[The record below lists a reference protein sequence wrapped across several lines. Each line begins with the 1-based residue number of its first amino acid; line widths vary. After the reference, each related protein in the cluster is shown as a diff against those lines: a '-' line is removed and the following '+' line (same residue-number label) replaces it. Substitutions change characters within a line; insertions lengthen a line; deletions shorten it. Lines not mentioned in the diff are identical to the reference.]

1 MIEKV
6 KGILINGRCF
16 AKETPLS
23 FFPGENDR
31 IAIVYGKN
39 GSGKSTISDGFS
51 QIASGVFSEELSA
64 SLIDRSDNAI
74 ALAAES
80 KIFVFNEKYIDE
92 NVKIDADGLGTIILL
107 GGQVDLQAD
116 IDHYA
121 ALLATAQREYDAAES
136 ALEAFGNKHNP
147 LSPDYHL
154 ARIKKVLQGDWAA
167 KDSAIKGNKANSKVT
182 EEVIKEIGGML
193 VNETREQLQQKF
205 DETKALLDKVAD
217 ATTTYPIPVCEVTF
231 PDGFEKALC
240 SLLAKTV
247 EKPVLTERESLILSM
262 IQNGRQSIVEAAK
275 RDFSDKAT
283 TVCPY
288 CFREIDEEYR
298 RGLID
303 SINKVLN
310 KDVDAHKAELLAIS
324 FPQFSEDYSNFIDLD
339 AELVKV
345 IQQQI
350 KACQELIAQYEDARQ
365 QKLSSVYN
373 PLNIAPVGL
382 ESGIQ
387 RLNVFLSKLE
397 LKRQKF
403 VDAIRQRKAILQE
416 LVLINKKIAHLQIEQ
431 AYRDYQKQQREM
443 RAAEAKLQT
452 MQKEVNE
459 NSEHLKA
466 LEQKKSNVGLAIENI
481 NNALDYVFFS
491 HGRLSIELKN
501 NKYYLKSNGKD
512 VKPKNVSLGERN
524 IIALCYFFT
533 QILSNQDIGKLYQDE
548 ELVVIDDP
556 ISSFDFENKVGI
568 SSFLRYQT
576 HKIIKGNAKS
586 KILFLTHDLSTFSD
600 LQKIA
605 DEMEKSFKKQ
615 KLGVSVKG
623 KSFELQGRTLSDPIK
638 SINEYLDLLHMIFNY
653 AMGNTEGLDLAIGNS
668 MRRALEAFST
678 FIYGTG
684 IAEVSFDPKVIK
696 SLGNHSRYFENLMY
710 RLVLHGESH
719 FETRVYAMQDD
730 LSFYRFISEEEKQR
744 TCKEVLCFMY
754 CLSPDHIESHIPDA
768 IHEIQKWMADIRTN
782 EEFDIIANPKKR
794 IIHLYDIP
802 LSAGLGENILDSDIP
817 FVEYETDVEDGDF
830 ALHVSGD
837 SMEPDIPNGSTVFV
851 KKQSEIADGISGAFF
866 LNGEVYC
873 KKLLH
878 KDGKV
883 FLCSDNAEYQP
894 IEVHDG
900 DTLIVYGKILPFR
913 TYRGRQVSTG
923 FAGSFG
929 FSTKTASN
937 FLSHRKQH
945 ARMLFAVGAVC
956 CFVYK
961 KEPGLPPSGGKSR
974 LLHHCKIRYSITVHV
989 RAFSLGGIQN
999 LLADAQGLRR
1009 HLQQFICLDEIQRL
1023 LQA

>member
-16 AKETPLS
+16 EKETLLP
-23 FFPGENDR
+23 FFSGENDR

-51 QIASGVFSEELSA
+51 QIASGAISEELSA
-64 SLIDRSDNAI
+64 SLVDRSNNVL
-74 ALAAES
+74 ALSSES

-116 IDHYA
+116 IDHYTELLEA
-121 ALLATAQREYDAAES
+121 AQGEYDTAETE
-136 ALEAFGNKHNP
+136 LEAFRDKNNP
-147 LSPDYHL
+147 LCPDYHL
-154 ARIKKVLQGDWAA
+154 TRIKKVLQGDWAA

-182 EEVIKEIGGML
+182 EEVIKEIGSMP
-193 VNETREQLQQKF
+193 VNETKEQLQQKF

-217 ATTTYPIPVCEVTF
+217 TTTNYPVPVCEVTF
-231 PDGFEKALC
+231 PDGFETTLC
-240 SLLAKTV
+240 SLLAKAV
-247 EKPVLTERESLILSM
+247 EKPILTERESFILSM
-262 IQNGRQSIVEAAK
+262 IQNGRQSIVETAK
-275 RDFSDKAT
+275 RDFSDNST
-283 TVCPY
+283 TICPY
-288 CFREIDEEYR
+288 CFQEIDEEYR

-310 KDVDAHKAELLAIS
+310 KDVDAHKAELLAVA
-324 FPQFSEDYSNFIDLD
+324 FPQFREDYSNFMDLD
-339 AELVKV
+339 AELVKA
-345 IQQQI
+345 IQHQI
-350 KACQELIAQYEDARQ
+350 KACQELVAQYEEARY
-365 QKLSSVYN
+365 QKLSSIYN
-373 PLNIAPVGL
+373 PLKIAPVGL
-382 ESGIQ
+382 ESAIQ
-387 RLNVFLSKLE
+387 QLNIFLSKLE

-416 LVLINKKIAHLQIEQ
+416 LVLINRKIAHLQIEQ
-431 AYRDYQKQQREM
+431 AYRDYQKQHRET
-443 RAAEAKLQT
+443 RTAEVKLQT
-452 MQKEVNE
+452 KRKDVEKA
-459 NSEHLKA
+459 SEHLKV
-466 LEQKKSNVGLAIENI
+466 LEQKKSNVGLAIESI

-501 NKYYLKSNGKD
+501 DKYYLKSRGKD
-512 VKPKNVSLGERN
+512 VRPKDVSLGERN
-524 IIALCYFFT
+524 IIALSYFFT
-533 QILSNQDIGKLYQDE
+533 QILSNQDIERLYQDE

-576 HKIIKGNAKS
+576 HNIITGNAKS
-586 KILFLTHDLSTFSD
+586 KMLFLTHDLSTFTD

-615 KLGVSVKG
+615 NLGVSVKG
-623 KSFELQGRTLSDPIK
+623 KSFELKGRMLSAPIK
-638 SINEYLDLLHMIFNY
+638 YINEYRDLLHMIFNY

-684 IAEVSFDPKVIK
+684 IAEVSFDPKVMK
-696 SLGNHSRYFENLMY
+696 NFGNHSRYFENLMY

-719 FETRVYAMQDD
+719 FETRIYALQDD
-730 LSFYRFISEEEKQR
+730 LNFYRFISDEEKQR

-754 CLSPDHIESHIPDA
+754 CLNPEHIEAHIPDA
-768 IHEIQKWMADIRTN
+768 ICEIQKWMAGIRTN
-782 EEFDIIANPKKR
+782 EEFDIMANPKKR

-802 LSAGLGENILDSDIP
+802 LSAGLGENTLDSDIP
-817 FVEYETDVEDGDF
+817 FEEYETDVEDGDF

-837 SMEPDIPNGSTVFV
+837 SMEPDIPNGSIVFV

-878 KDGKV
+878 QDEKV
-883 FLCSDNAEYQP
+883 FLCSDNTNYPP
-894 IEVHDG
+894 IEIHDG
-900 DTLIVYGKILPFR
+900 DILIVYGKI
-913 TYRGRQVSTG
+913 V
-923 FAGSFG
+923 
-929 FSTKTASN
+929 K
-937 FLSHRKQH
+937 
-945 ARMLFAVGAVC
+945 V
-956 CFVYK
+956 
-961 KEPGLPPSGGKSR
+961 
-974 LLHHCKIRYSITVHV
+974 LH
-989 RAFSLGGIQN
+989 
-999 LLADAQGLRR
+999 
-1009 HLQQFICLDEIQRL
+1009 
-1023 LQA
+1023 

>member
-6 KGILINGRCF
+6 KGLSICGRCF
-16 AKETPLS
+16 SKKTNLA
-23 FFPGENDR
+23 FFPNDNDR

-51 QIASGVFSEELSA
+51 QIASGEDTEELSA
-64 SLIDRSDNAI
+64 SLIDRADNEI
-74 ALAAES
+74 GLVPES
-80 KIFVFNEKYIDE
+80 KIFVFNERYIDE

-116 IDHYA
+116 IDRYT
-121 ALLATAQREYDAAES
+121 ALLAAAQEEHDAAQT
-136 ALEAFGNKHNP
+136 ALESFENKNNP
-147 LSPDYHL
+147 LSPDYHF
-154 ARIKKVLQGDWAA
+154 ARIKKVLQGDWATTDA
-167 KDSAIKGNKANSKVT
+167 AIKGNKINSKVT
-182 EEVIKEIGGML
+182 EEVVREIGGL
-193 VNETREQLQQKF
+193 SVSETKEQLQQKF

-217 ATTTYPIPVCEVTF
+217 VTTSYPVPIGGVEFT
-231 PDGFEKALC
+231 DGFERVIC
-240 SLLAKTV
+240 DLLAKLV
-247 EKPVLTERESLILSM
+247 EKPVLTERESMILSM
-262 IQNGRQSIVEAAK
+262 IQSGRQSIVEAAK
-275 RDFSDKAT
+275 NDFSDGAT

-288 CFREIDEEYR
+288 CFREIDDEYR
-298 RGLID
+298 RSLIN

-310 KDVDAHKAELLAIS
+310 KDVDEHKAELRAIS
-324 FPQFSEDYSNFIDLD
+324 FPGFGQDYSHFTDLD
-339 AELVKV
+339 AGLVKEIQEQIENCQKLIEQYKAAIQLKLNSIYNPV
-345 IQQQI
+345 NMAPIGLENSIQQ
-350 KACQELIAQYEDARQ
+350 
-365 QKLSSVYN
+365 
-373 PLNIAPVGL
+373 
-382 ESGIQ
+382 
-387 RLNVFLSKLE
+387 LNVLLSKLE
-397 LKRQKF
+397 SKRQEF
-403 VDAIRQRKAILQE
+403 VDAIQRRKAILRD
-416 LVLINKKIAHLQIEQ
+416 LLLINKKIAHLQIGQ
-431 AYRDYQKQQREM
+431 AYRDYLKQQREM

-452 MQKEVNE
+452 KQKEVNE
-459 NSEHLKA
+459 TSEHLKA
-466 LEQKKSNVGLAIENI
+466 LELQKSNVGLAIENI

-501 NKYYLKSNGKD
+501 DKYYLKSNGND
-512 VKPKNVSLGERN
+512 VKPKSVSLGERN

-533 QILSNQDIGKLYQDE
+533 QILSNQDIGRLYQDE

-615 KLGVSVKG
+615 KLGVSIKG
-623 KSFELQGRTLSDPIK
+623 RAFELQGRTLSDPIK
-638 SINEYLDLLHMIFNY
+638 SINEYRDLLNMIFSY
-653 AMGNTEGLDLAIGNS
+653 AMGNTEGLSLVIGNS

-684 IAEVSFDPKVIK
+684 IAEVSFDPKVVK

-719 FETRVYAMQDD
+719 FETRVYALQDD

-754 CLSPDHIESHIPDA
+754 CLNPDHIESHIPDA
-768 IHEIQKWMADIRTN
+768 IREIQKWMADISTN
-782 EEFDIIANPKKR
+782 EEFDIKDNPQKR

-802 LSAGLGENILDSDIP
+802 LSAGLGEDILDSDTP
-817 FVEYETDVEDGDF
+817 FVEYETDIEDGDF

-837 SMEPDIPNGSTVFV
+837 SMEPEIPDGSIVFV

-878 KDGKV
+878 KDGEV
-883 FLCSDNAEYQP
+883 FLCSNNAKYKP
-894 IEVHDG
+894 IEIHDG
-900 DTLIVYGKILPFR
+900 DTLIVYGKIVKVL
-913 TYRGRQVSTG
+913 
-923 FAGSFG
+923 
-929 FSTKTASN
+929 
-937 FLSHRKQH
+937 
-945 ARMLFAVGAVC
+945 C
-956 CFVYK
+956 
-961 KEPGLPPSGGKSR
+961 
-974 LLHHCKIRYSITVHV
+974 
-989 RAFSLGGIQN
+989 
-999 LLADAQGLRR
+999 
-1009 HLQQFICLDEIQRL
+1009 
-1023 LQA
+1023 

>member
-6 KGILINGRCF
+6 KGLSICGRCF
-16 AKETPLS
+16 SKKTNLA
-23 FFPGENDR
+23 FFPNDNDR

-51 QIASGVFSEELSA
+51 QIASGEDAEELSA
-64 SLIDRSDNAI
+64 SLIDRADNEI
-74 ALAAES
+74 GLVPES

-116 IDHYA
+116 IDRYT

-136 ALEAFGNKHNP
+136 AIEAFGNKHNP

-154 ARIKKVLQGDWAA
+154 ARIKKVLQGDWATTDA
-167 KDSAIKGNKANSKVT
+167 AIKGNKINSKVT
-182 EEVIKEIGGML
+182 EEVVREIGGL
-193 VNETREQLQQKF
+193 SVSETKEQLQQKF

-217 ATTTYPIPVCEVTF
+217 VTTSYPVPIGGVEFT
-231 PDGFEKALC
+231 DGFERVIC
-240 SLLAKTV
+240 DLLAKLV
-247 EKPVLTERESLILSM
+247 EKPVLTERESMILSM
-262 IQNGRQSIVEAAK
+262 IQSGRQSIVEAAK
-275 RDFSDKAT
+275 NDFSDGAT

-288 CFREIDEEYR
+288 CFREIDDEYR
-298 RGLID
+298 RSLIN

-310 KDVDAHKAELLAIS
+310 KDVDEHKAELRAIS
-324 FPQFSEDYSNFIDLD
+324 FPGLGQDYSHFTDLD
-339 AELVKV
+339 AGLVKEIQEQIENCQKLIEQYKAAIQLKLNSIYNPV
-345 IQQQI
+345 NMAPIGLENSIQQ
-350 KACQELIAQYEDARQ
+350 
-365 QKLSSVYN
+365 
-373 PLNIAPVGL
+373 
-382 ESGIQ
+382 
-387 RLNVFLSKLE
+387 LNVLLSKLE
-397 LKRQKF
+397 SKRQEF
-403 VDAIRQRKAILQE
+403 VDAIQRRKAILRD
-416 LVLINKKIAHLQIEQ
+416 LLLINKKIAHLQIGQ
-431 AYRDYQKQQREM
+431 AYRDYLKQQREM
-443 RAAEAKLQT
+443 SAAEAKLQT
-452 MQKEVNE
+452 KQKEVNE
-459 NSEHLKA
+459 TSEHLKA
-466 LEQKKSNVGLAIENI
+466 LELQKSNVGLAIENI

-501 NKYYLKSNGKD
+501 DKYYLKSNGND
-512 VKPKNVSLGERN
+512 VKPKSVSLGERN

-533 QILSNQDIGKLYQDE
+533 QILSNQDIGRLYQNE

-623 KSFELQGRTLSDPIK
+623 RAFELQGRTLSDPIK
-638 SINEYLDLLHMIFNY
+638 SINEYRDLLNMIFSY
-653 AMGNTEGLDLAIGNS
+653 AMGNTEGLSLVIGNS

-684 IAEVSFDPKVIK
+684 IAEVSFDPKVVK

-719 FETRVYAMQDD
+719 FETRVYALQDD

-754 CLSPDHIESHIPDA
+754 CLNPDHIESHIPDA
-768 IHEIQKWMADIRTN
+768 IREIQKWMADIRTN
-782 EEFDIIANPKKR
+782 EEFDIKDNPQKR

-802 LSAGLGENILDSDIP
+802 LSAGLGEDILDSDIP
-817 FVEYETDVEDGDF
+817 FVEYETDIEDGDF

-837 SMEPDIPNGSTVFV
+837 SMEPEIPDGSIVFV

-878 KDGKV
+878 KDGEV
-883 FLCSDNAEYQP
+883 FLCSNNAKYKP
-894 IEVHDG
+894 IEIHDG
-900 DTLIVYGKILPFR
+900 DTLIVYGKIVKVL
-913 TYRGRQVSTG
+913 
-923 FAGSFG
+923 
-929 FSTKTASN
+929 
-937 FLSHRKQH
+937 
-945 ARMLFAVGAVC
+945 C
-956 CFVYK
+956 
-961 KEPGLPPSGGKSR
+961 
-974 LLHHCKIRYSITVHV
+974 
-989 RAFSLGGIQN
+989 
-999 LLADAQGLRR
+999 
-1009 HLQQFICLDEIQRL
+1009 
-1023 LQA
+1023 

>member
-136 ALEAFGNKHNP
+136 ALEAFGSKHNP

-247 EKPVLTERESLILSM
+247 EKPVLTERESLILLM

-452 MQKEVNE
+452 KQKEVNE
-459 NSEHLKA
+459 TSEHLKA

-501 NKYYLKSNGKD
+501 NKL
-512 VKPKNVSLGERN
+512 
-524 IIALCYFFT
+524 FFT
-533 QILSNQDIGKLYQDE
+533 K
-548 ELVVIDDP
+548 
-556 ISSFDFENKVGI
+556 
-568 SSFLRYQT
+568 
-576 HKIIKGNAKS
+576 A
-586 KILFLTHDLSTFSD
+586 
-600 LQKIA
+600 
-605 DEMEKSFKKQ
+605 
-615 KLGVSVKG
+615 
-623 KSFELQGRTLSDPIK
+623 
-638 SINEYLDLLHMIFNY
+638 
-653 AMGNTEGLDLAIGNS
+653 
-668 MRRALEAFST
+668 
-678 FIYGTG
+678 
-684 IAEVSFDPKVIK
+684 
-696 SLGNHSRYFENLMY
+696 
-710 RLVLHGESH
+710 
-719 FETRVYAMQDD
+719 
-730 LSFYRFISEEEKQR
+730 
-744 TCKEVLCFMY
+744 
-754 CLSPDHIESHIPDA
+754 
-768 IHEIQKWMADIRTN
+768 
-782 EEFDIIANPKKR
+782 
-794 IIHLYDIP
+794 
-802 LSAGLGENILDSDIP
+802 
-817 FVEYETDVEDGDF
+817 
-830 ALHVSGD
+830 
-837 SMEPDIPNGSTVFV
+837 
-851 KKQSEIADGISGAFF
+851 
-866 LNGEVYC
+866 
-873 KKLLH
+873 
-878 KDGKV
+878 
-883 FLCSDNAEYQP
+883 
-894 IEVHDG
+894 
-900 DTLIVYGKILPFR
+900 
-913 TYRGRQVSTG
+913 
-923 FAGSFG
+923 
-929 FSTKTASN
+929 
-937 FLSHRKQH
+937 
-945 ARMLFAVGAVC
+945 
-956 CFVYK
+956 
-961 KEPGLPPSGGKSR
+961 
-974 LLHHCKIRYSITVHV
+974 
-989 RAFSLGGIQN
+989 
-999 LLADAQGLRR
+999 
-1009 HLQQFICLDEIQRL
+1009 
-1023 LQA
+1023 

>member
-6 KGILINGRCF
+6 KGLSICGRCF
-16 AKETPLS
+16 SKKTNLT
-23 FFPGENDR
+23 FFPNDNDR

-51 QIASGVFSEELSA
+51 QIASGEDTEELSA
-64 SLIDRSDNAI
+64 SLIDRADNEI
-74 ALAAES
+74 DLVPES

-116 IDHYA
+116 IDRYT
-121 ALLATAQREYDAAES
+121 ALLATAQEEHDVAQT
-136 ALEAFGNKHNP
+136 ALQSFGNKNNP
-147 LSPDYHL
+147 LSPDYHFT
-154 ARIKKVLQGDWAA
+154 RIKKVLQGDWATTDA
-167 KDSAIKGNKANSKVT
+167 AIKGNKINSKVT
-182 EEVIKEIGGML
+182 EEVVREIGGL
-193 VNETREQLQQKF
+193 SVSETKEQLQQKF

-217 ATTTYPIPVCEVTF
+217 VTTSYPVPIGGIEFT
-231 PDGFEKALC
+231 DGFERVIC
-240 SLLAKTV
+240 DLLAELV
-247 EKPVLTERESLILSM
+247 EKPVLTERESMILSM
-262 IQNGRQSIVEAAK
+262 IQSGRQSIVEAAK
-275 RDFSDKAT
+275 NDFSDGAT

-288 CFREIDEEYR
+288 CFREIDDEYR
-298 RGLID
+298 RSLIN

-310 KDVDAHKAELLAIS
+310 KDVDEHKAELRAIS
-324 FPQFSEDYSNFIDLD
+324 FPGFGQDYSHFTDLD
-339 AELVKV
+339 AGLVKE
-345 IQQQI
+345 IQEQI
-350 KACQELIAQYEDARQ
+350 ENC
-365 QKLSSVYN
+365 QKLIEQYLAAIQLKLNSIYN
-373 PLNIAPVGL
+373 PVNIAPIGL
-382 ESGIQ
+382 ENSIQ
-387 RLNVFLSKLE
+387 QLNVLLSKLE
-397 LKRQKF
+397 SKRQEF
-403 VDAIRQRKAILQE
+403 VDAIQRRKAILRD
-416 LVLINKKIAHLQIEQ
+416 LLLINKKIAHLQIGQ
-431 AYRDYQKQQREM
+431 AYRDYLKQQREM

-452 MQKEVNE
+452 KQKEVNE
-459 NSEHLKA
+459 TSEHLKA
-466 LEQKKSNVGLAIENI
+466 LELQKSNVGLAIENI

-501 NKYYLKSNGKD
+501 DKYYLKSNGND
-512 VKPKNVSLGERN
+512 VKPKSVSLGERN

-533 QILSNQDIGKLYQDE
+533 QILSNQDIGRLYQDE

-576 HKIIKGNAKS
+576 HRIIKGNAKS

-638 SINEYLDLLHMIFNY
+638 SINEYRDLLHMIFNY
-653 AMGNTEGLDLAIGNS
+653 AMGNIEGLDLAIGNS

-719 FETRVYAMQDD
+719 FETRVYAMQGD

-900 DTLIVYGKILPFR
+900 DTLIVYGKIVKVL
-913 TYRGRQVSTG
+913 
-923 FAGSFG
+923 
-929 FSTKTASN
+929 
-937 FLSHRKQH
+937 
-945 ARMLFAVGAVC
+945 C
-956 CFVYK
+956 
-961 KEPGLPPSGGKSR
+961 
-974 LLHHCKIRYSITVHV
+974 
-989 RAFSLGGIQN
+989 
-999 LLADAQGLRR
+999 
-1009 HLQQFICLDEIQRL
+1009 
-1023 LQA
+1023 

>member
-6 KGILINGRCF
+6 KGLSICGRCF
-16 AKETPLS
+16 SKKTNLA
-23 FFPGENDR
+23 FFPNDNDR

-51 QIASGVFSEELSA
+51 QIASGEDTEELSA
-64 SLIDRSDNAI
+64 SLIDRADNEI
-74 ALAAES
+74 GLVPES

-116 IDHYA
+116 IDRYT
-121 ALLATAQREYDAAES
+121 ALLAAAQEEHDAAQT
-136 ALEAFGNKHNP
+136 ALESFENKNNP
-147 LSPDYHL
+147 LSPDYHF
-154 ARIKKVLQGDWAA
+154 ARIKKVLQGDWATTDA
-167 KDSAIKGNKANSKVT
+167 AIKGNKINSKVT
-182 EEVIKEIGGML
+182 EEVVREIGGL
-193 VNETREQLQQKF
+193 SVSETKEQLQQKF

-217 ATTTYPIPVCEVTF
+217 VTTSYPVPIGGVEFT
-231 PDGFEKALC
+231 DGFERVIC
-240 SLLAKTV
+240 DLLAKLV
-247 EKPVLTERESLILSM
+247 EKPVLTERESMILSM
-262 IQNGRQSIVEAAK
+262 IQSGRQSIVEAAK
-275 RDFSDKAT
+275 NDFSDGAT

-288 CFREIDEEYR
+288 CFREIDDEYR
-298 RGLID
+298 RSLIN

-310 KDVDAHKAELLAIS
+310 KDVDEHKAELRAIS
-324 FPQFSEDYSNFIDLD
+324 FPGFGQDYSHFTDLD
-339 AELVKV
+339 AGLVKEIQEQIENCQKLIEQYKAAIQLKLNSIYNPV
-345 IQQQI
+345 NMAPIGLENSIQQ
-350 KACQELIAQYEDARQ
+350 
-365 QKLSSVYN
+365 
-373 PLNIAPVGL
+373 
-382 ESGIQ
+382 
-387 RLNVFLSKLE
+387 LNVLLSKLE
-397 LKRQKF
+397 SKRQEF
-403 VDAIRQRKAILQE
+403 VDAIQRRKAILRD
-416 LVLINKKIAHLQIEQ
+416 LLLINKKIAHLQIGQ
-431 AYRDYQKQQREM
+431 AYRDYLKQQREM

-452 MQKEVNE
+452 KQKEVNE
-459 NSEHLKA
+459 TSEHLKA
-466 LEQKKSNVGLAIENI
+466 LELQKSNVGLAIENI

-501 NKYYLKSNGKD
+501 DKYYLKSNGND
-512 VKPKNVSLGERN
+512 VKPKSVSLGERN

-533 QILSNQDIGKLYQDE
+533 QILSNQDIGRLYQDE

-615 KLGVSVKG
+615 KLGVSIKG
-623 KSFELQGRTLSDPIK
+623 RAFELQGRTLSDPIK
-638 SINEYLDLLHMIFNY
+638 SINEYRDLLNMIFSY
-653 AMGNTEGLDLAIGNS
+653 AMGNTEGLSLVIGNS

-684 IAEVSFDPKVIK
+684 IAEVSFDPKVVK

-719 FETRVYAMQDD
+719 FETRVYALQDD

-754 CLSPDHIESHIPDA
+754 CLNPDHIESHIPDA
-768 IHEIQKWMADIRTN
+768 IREIQKWMADISTN
-782 EEFDIIANPKKR
+782 EEFDIKDNPQKR

-802 LSAGLGENILDSDIP
+802 LSAGLGEDILDSDTP
-817 FVEYETDVEDGDF
+817 FVEYETDIEDGDF

-837 SMEPDIPNGSTVFV
+837 SMEPEIPDGSIVFV

-878 KDGKV
+878 KDGEV
-883 FLCSDNAEYQP
+883 FLCSNNAKYKP
-894 IEVHDG
+894 IEIHDG
-900 DTLIVYGKILPFR
+900 DTLIVYGKIVKVL
-913 TYRGRQVSTG
+913 
-923 FAGSFG
+923 
-929 FSTKTASN
+929 
-937 FLSHRKQH
+937 
-945 ARMLFAVGAVC
+945 C
-956 CFVYK
+956 
-961 KEPGLPPSGGKSR
+961 
-974 LLHHCKIRYSITVHV
+974 
-989 RAFSLGGIQN
+989 
-999 LLADAQGLRR
+999 
-1009 HLQQFICLDEIQRL
+1009 
-1023 LQA
+1023 

>member
-51 QIASGVFSEELSA
+51 QIASGDFSEELSA
-64 SLIDRSDNAI
+64 SLIDHSNNAI
-74 ALAAES
+74 TLAAES

-107 GGQVDLQAD
+107 GGQIDLQAD
-116 IDHYA
+116 IDHYTT
-121 ALLATAQREYDAAES
+121 LLATAQGEFDAAET
-136 ALEAFGNKHNP
+136 ALEAFRNKNNP

-154 ARIKKVLQGDWAA
+154 ARIKKALQGDWATTDA
-167 KDSAIKGNKANSKVT
+167 TIKGNKINSKVT
-182 EEVIKEIGGML
+182 EVVIREIGGL
-193 VNETREQLQQKF
+193 PVSETKEQLQQKF
-205 DETKALLDKVAD
+205 NETKALLDKVAD
-217 ATTTYPIPVCEVTF
+217 VTTSYPVPIRGIEFT
-231 PDGFEKALC
+231 DGFERAIC
-240 SLLAKTV
+240 ALLAKSV
-247 EKPVLTERESLILSM
+247 EKPTLSERESMILSM
-262 IQNGRQSIVEAAK
+262 IQSGRQSIVEAAK
-275 RDFSDKAT
+275 NDFSDGST

-288 CFREIDEEYR
+288 CFREIDDEYR
-298 RGLID
+298 RSLIN

-310 KDVDAHKAELLAIS
+310 KDVDEHKAELQAIS
-324 FPQFSEDYSNFIDLD
+324 FPGFGQDYSQFTDLD
-339 AELVKV
+339 AGLVKE
-345 IQQQI
+345 IQEQI
-350 KACQELIAQYEDARQ
+350 ENCQKLIEQYKATIQ
-365 QKLSSVYN
+365 QKLNSIYN
-373 PLNIAPVGL
+373 PVNITPIGL
-382 ESGIQ
+382 ENGVQ
-387 RLNVFLSKLE
+387 QLNALLSKLE
-397 LKRQKF
+397 SKRQEF
-403 VDAIRQRKAILQE
+403 VDAIQRRKAILRE
-416 LVLINKKIAHLQIEQ
+416 LLLINEKIAHLQIEQ

-443 RAAEAKLQT
+443 RTAESKLQT
-452 MQKEVNE
+452 KRKEVE
-459 NSEHLKA
+459 KTSEHLKA

-501 NKYYLKSNGKD
+501 DKYYLKSSGKD

-533 QILSNQDIGKLYQDE
+533 QILSNQDIGRLYQDE

-615 KLGVSVKG
+615 ELGVSVKG
-623 KSFELQGRTLSDPIK
+623 KSYELQGRTLSDPIK
-638 SINEYLDLLHMIFNY
+638 SINEYRNLLHMIFKY
-653 AMGNTEGLDLAIGNS
+653 AMGKTEGLDLAIGNS

-684 IAEVSFDPKVIK
+684 IAEISFDPKVIK
-696 SLGNHSRYFENLMY
+696 SLGDHSNHFENLMY

-782 EEFDIIANPKKR
+782 KEFDIIANPKKR

-851 KKQSEIADGISGAFF
+851 KKQNEIADGISGAFF

-900 DTLIVYGKILPFR
+900 DTLIVYGKI
-913 TYRGRQVSTG
+913 V
-923 FAGSFG
+923 
-929 FSTKTASN
+929 K
-937 FLSHRKQH
+937 
-945 ARMLFAVGAVC
+945 VC
-956 CFVYK
+956 C
-961 KEPGLPPSGGKSR
+961 
-974 LLHHCKIRYSITVHV
+974 
-989 RAFSLGGIQN
+989 
-999 LLADAQGLRR
+999 
-1009 HLQQFICLDEIQRL
+1009 
-1023 LQA
+1023 

>member
-16 AKETPLS
+16 AKETHLS
-23 FFPGENDR
+23 FFSGENDR

-51 QIASGVFSEELSA
+51 QIASGDFSEELSA
-64 SLIDRSDNAI
+64 SLIDRSDNVI
-74 ALAAES
+74 ALADGS

-116 IDHYA
+116 IDYYT
-121 ALLATAQREYDAAES
+121 ALLGAAQEESDAAES
-136 ALEAFGNKHNP
+136 ALESFRNKNNP
-147 LSPDYHL
+147 LSPEYHL
-154 ARIKKVLQGDWAA
+154 ARIKKALQSNWAA
-167 KDSAIKGNKANSKVT
+167 TDASIKGNKINSKVT
-182 EEVIKEIGGML
+182 DEVVREIGSL
-193 VNETREQLQQKF
+193 SVPETKEQLQQKF

-217 ATTTYPIPVCEVTF
+217 VTTSYPAPICGVEF
-231 PDGFEKALC
+231 PDSFESVICA
-240 SLLAKTV
+240 LLAKPI
-247 EKPVLTERESLILSM
+247 EKPVLTERESMILSV
-262 IQNGRQSIVEAAK
+262 IQSGRQSIVETAK
-275 RDFSDKAT
+275 KDFSDGST
-283 TVCPY
+283 NVCPY
-288 CFREIDEEYR
+288 CFREIDAEYR
-298 RGLID
+298 RSLIN

-310 KDVDAHKAELLAIS
+310 KDVDEHKAELRAIS
-324 FPQFSEDYSNFIDLD
+324 FPGFGQDYSHFTDLD
-339 AELVKV
+339 AGLVKEIQEQIENCQKLIEQYKAAIQLKLNSIYNPV
-345 IQQQI
+345 NMAPIGLENSIQQ
-350 KACQELIAQYEDARQ
+350 
-365 QKLSSVYN
+365 
-373 PLNIAPVGL
+373 
-382 ESGIQ
+382 
-387 RLNVFLSKLE
+387 LNVLLSKLE
-397 LKRQKF
+397 SKRQEF
-403 VDAIRQRKAILQE
+403 VDAIQRRKAILRD
-416 LVLINKKIAHLQIEQ
+416 LLLINKKIAHLQIGQ
-431 AYRDYQKQQREM
+431 AYRDYLKQQREM

-452 MQKEVNE
+452 KQKEVNE
-459 NSEHLKA
+459 TSEHLKA
-466 LEQKKSNVGLAIENI
+466 LELQKSNVGLAIENI

-501 NKYYLKSNGKD
+501 DKYYLKSNGND
-512 VKPKNVSLGERN
+512 VKPKSVSLGERN

-533 QILSNQDIGKLYQDE
+533 QILSNQDIERLYQDE

-638 SINEYLDLLHMIFNY
+638 SINEYRDLLHMIFNY

-883 FLCSDNAEYQP
+883 FLCSDNAGYQP

-900 DTLIVYGKILPFR
+900 DTLIVYGKIVKVL
-913 TYRGRQVSTG
+913 
-923 FAGSFG
+923 
-929 FSTKTASN
+929 
-937 FLSHRKQH
+937 
-945 ARMLFAVGAVC
+945 C
-956 CFVYK
+956 
-961 KEPGLPPSGGKSR
+961 
-974 LLHHCKIRYSITVHV
+974 
-989 RAFSLGGIQN
+989 
-999 LLADAQGLRR
+999 
-1009 HLQQFICLDEIQRL
+1009 
-1023 LQA
+1023 

>member
-6 KGILINGRCF
+6 KGLSINGRCF
-16 AKETPLS
+16 SRKTSLA
-23 FFPGENDR
+23 FFPNDNDR

-51 QIASGVFSEELSA
+51 KIASGDCSEELSA
-64 SLIDRSDNAI
+64 SLIDRDDKEI
-74 ALAAES
+74 PLAPES

-107 GGQVDLQAD
+107 GSQVDLQAD
-116 IDHYA
+116 IDRYT
-121 ALLATAQREYDAAES
+121 ALLELAQKEYMAAET
-136 ALEAFGNKHNP
+136 AREAFEQKRNP
-147 LSPDYHL
+147 LSPAYHL
-154 ARIKKVLQGDWAA
+154 ARIKKVLQDDWAA
-167 KDSAIKGNKANSKVT
+167 KDSDIKGNKVNSKVT
-182 EEVIKEIGGML
+182 EEIINEIGGMS
-193 VNETREQLQQKF
+193 VTETKEQLQQKF
-205 DETKALLDKVAD
+205 DETKVLLAKVAD
-217 ATTTYPIPVCEVTF
+217 STTTYPIPICEIAF
-231 PDGFEKALC
+231 SDNFERDLC
-240 SLLAKTV
+240 SLLTKTV

-262 IQNGRQSIVEAAK
+262 IKNGRQSIVEAAK
-275 RDFSDKAT
+275 RDFSNKST

-298 RGLID
+298 RSLID

-310 KDVDAHKAELLAIS
+310 KDVDAHKSELLAIS
-324 FPQFSEDYSNFIDLD
+324 FPKLSEDYSNFMDLD
-339 AELVKV
+339 AELVKE

-350 KACQELIAQYEDARQ
+350 KACQELIAQYEEAIQ
-365 QKLSSVYN
+365 QKLSSIYN
-373 PLNIAPVGL
+373 PVNMASVGLGSDIHQLNIL
-382 ESGIQ
+382 
-387 RLNVFLSKLE
+387 LSKLE

-403 VDAIRQRKAILQE
+403 VDAVRQRKEILQE

-452 MQKEVNE
+452 KQKEVNE
-459 NSEHLKA
+459 TSEHLKT
-466 LEQKKSNVGLAIENI
+466 LEQQKSNVGLAIENI

-501 NKYYLKSNGKD
+501 DKYYLKSNGKD

-533 QILSNQDIGKLYQDE
+533 QILSNQDIEKLYQNE

-586 KILFLTHDLSTFSD
+586 KILFFTHDLSTFSD

-615 KLGVSVKG
+615 QLGVSIKG
-623 KSFELQGRTLSDPIK
+623 KAFELQGRILSNPIK
-638 SINEYLDLLHMIFNY
+638 SINEYRDLLHMIFSY
-653 AMGNTEGLDLAIGNS
+653 AKGNTKGLDLVIGNS

-696 SLGNHSRYFENLMY
+696 SLGDYSKYFENLMY

-754 CLSPDHIESHIPDA
+754 CLNPDHIESHIPDA
-768 IHEIQKWMADIRTN
+768 IHEIQTWMADIRTN
-782 EEFDIIANPKKR
+782 EELEIITNPKKR
-794 IIHLYDIP
+794 IIPLYDIP

-817 FVEYETDVEDGDF
+817 FVEYETDIEDGDF

-866 LNGEVYC
+866 LNGQVYC

-883 FLCSDNAEYQP
+883 FLCSDNTAYPP
-894 IEVHDG
+894 IEVCEG
-900 DTLIVYGKILPFR
+900 DTLMAYGRIVK
-913 TYRGRQVSTG
+913 V
-923 FAGSFG
+923 
-929 FSTKTASN
+929 
-937 FLSHRKQH
+937 LS
-945 ARMLFAVGAVC
+945 
-956 CFVYK
+956 
-961 KEPGLPPSGGKSR
+961 
-974 LLHHCKIRYSITVHV
+974 
-989 RAFSLGGIQN
+989 
-999 LLADAQGLRR
+999 
-1009 HLQQFICLDEIQRL
+1009 
-1023 LQA
+1023 

>member
-6 KGILINGRCF
+6 KGLSICGRCF
-16 AKETPLS
+16 SKKTNLA
-23 FFPGENDR
+23 FFPNDNDR

-51 QIASGVFSEELSA
+51 QIASGEDTEELSA
-64 SLIDRSDNAI
+64 SLIDRADNEI
-74 ALAAES
+74 GLVPES

-116 IDHYA
+116 IDRYT
-121 ALLATAQREYDAAES
+121 ALLAAAQEEHDVAQT
-136 ALEAFGNKHNP
+136 ALELFGNKNNP
-147 LSPDYHL
+147 LSPDYHF
-154 ARIKKVLQGDWAA
+154 ARIKKVLQGDWATTDA
-167 KDSAIKGNKANSKVT
+167 AIKGNKINSKVT
-182 EEVIKEIGGML
+182 EEVVREIGGL
-193 VNETREQLQQKF
+193 SVSETKEQLQQKF

-217 ATTTYPIPVCEVTF
+217 VTTSYPVPIGGVEFT
-231 PDGFEKALC
+231 DGFERVIC
-240 SLLAKTV
+240 DLLAKLV
-247 EKPVLTERESLILSM
+247 EKPVLTERESMILSM
-262 IQNGRQSIVEAAK
+262 IQSGRQSIVEAAK
-275 RDFSDKAT
+275 NDFSDGAT

-288 CFREIDEEYR
+288 CFREIDDEYR
-298 RGLID
+298 RSLIN

-310 KDVDAHKAELLAIS
+310 KDVDEHKAELRAIS
-324 FPQFSEDYSNFIDLD
+324 FPGFGQDYSHFTDLD
-339 AELVKV
+339 AGLVKEIQEQIENCQKLIEQYKAAIQLKLNSIYNPV
-345 IQQQI
+345 NMAPIGLENSIQQ
-350 KACQELIAQYEDARQ
+350 
-365 QKLSSVYN
+365 
-373 PLNIAPVGL
+373 
-382 ESGIQ
+382 
-387 RLNVFLSKLE
+387 LNVLLSKLE
-397 LKRQKF
+397 SKRQEF
-403 VDAIRQRKAILQE
+403 VDAIQRRKAILRD
-416 LVLINKKIAHLQIEQ
+416 LLLINKKIAHLQIGQ
-431 AYRDYQKQQREM
+431 AYRDYLKQQREM

-452 MQKEVNE
+452 KQKEVNE
-459 NSEHLKA
+459 TSEHLKA
-466 LEQKKSNVGLAIENI
+466 LELQKSNVGLAIENI

-501 NKYYLKSNGKD
+501 DKYYLKSNGND
-512 VKPKNVSLGERN
+512 VKPKSVSLGERN

-533 QILSNQDIGKLYQDE
+533 QILSNQDIGRLYQDE

-615 KLGVSVKG
+615 KLGVSIKG
-623 KSFELQGRTLSDPIK
+623 RAFELQGRTLSDPIK
-638 SINEYLDLLHMIFNY
+638 SINEYRDLLNMIFSY
-653 AMGNTEGLDLAIGNS
+653 AMGNTEGLSLVIGNS

-684 IAEVSFDPKVIK
+684 IAEVSFDPKVVK

-719 FETRVYAMQDD
+719 FETRVYALQDD

-754 CLSPDHIESHIPDA
+754 CLNPDHIESHIPDA
-768 IHEIQKWMADIRTN
+768 IREIQKWMADISTN
-782 EEFDIIANPKKR
+782 EEFDIKDNPQKR

-802 LSAGLGENILDSDIP
+802 LSAGLGEDILDSDTP
-817 FVEYETDVEDGDF
+817 FVEYETDIEDGDF

-837 SMEPDIPNGSTVFV
+837 SMEPEIPDGSIVFV

-878 KDGKV
+878 KDGEV
-883 FLCSDNAEYQP
+883 FLCSNNAKYKP
-894 IEVHDG
+894 IEIHDG
-900 DTLIVYGKILPFR
+900 DTLIVYGKIVKVL
-913 TYRGRQVSTG
+913 
-923 FAGSFG
+923 
-929 FSTKTASN
+929 
-937 FLSHRKQH
+937 
-945 ARMLFAVGAVC
+945 C
-956 CFVYK
+956 
-961 KEPGLPPSGGKSR
+961 
-974 LLHHCKIRYSITVHV
+974 
-989 RAFSLGGIQN
+989 
-999 LLADAQGLRR
+999 
-1009 HLQQFICLDEIQRL
+1009 
-1023 LQA
+1023 

>member
-182 EEVIKEIGGML
+182 EEVIKEIGGIL

-452 MQKEVNE
+452 KQKAVNE
-459 NSEHLKA
+459 TSEHLKD

-605 DEMEKSFKKQ
+605 DEDCLVVYMLDIFDFNGSQIAGIQRHLGNKDLLLVVNKRDVLPKSLKSGRLLMWIRRQLKEIGLKPLDIILSSTKNKIGLDDVFGAIEHYRCQRNVYVVGTTNVGKSSLINHMLQAFKEEQDKPLLITTSEFPGTTLDIIEIPLGDGSYIYDTPGIINESQVTHYVSQKDLKLILPSSEIKQRVYQLNEKQTLFVGGLARFDFVKGDKLAVMCYFSNRLELHRTKLENAKDLFNRHQALKIEATNTDDMDSFKKYNFHLKNQ
-615 KLGVSVKG
+615 RVDIV
-623 KSFELQGRTLSDPIK
+623 I
-638 SINEYLDLLHMIFNY
+638 
-653 AMGNTEGLDLAIGNS
+653 EGLGW
-668 MRRALEAFST
+668 FS
-678 FIYGTG
+678 FQAVNHEI
-684 IAEVSFDPKVIK
+684 
-696 SLGNHSRYFENLMY
+696 SLHVPSGVGVLIRENL
-710 RLVLHGESH
+710 
-719 FETRVYAMQDD
+719 
-730 LSFYRFISEEEKQR
+730 I
-744 TCKEVLCFMY
+744 
-754 CLSPDHIESHIPDA
+754 
-768 IHEIQKWMADIRTN
+768 
-782 EEFDIIANPKKR
+782 
-794 IIHLYDIP
+794 
-802 LSAGLGENILDSDIP
+802 
-817 FVEYETDVEDGDF
+817 
-830 ALHVSGD
+830 
-837 SMEPDIPNGSTVFV
+837 
-851 KKQSEIADGISGAFF
+851 
-866 LNGEVYC
+866 
-873 KKLLH
+873 
-878 KDGKV
+878 
-883 FLCSDNAEYQP
+883 
-894 IEVHDG
+894 
-900 DTLIVYGKILPFR
+900 
-913 TYRGRQVSTG
+913 
-923 FAGSFG
+923 
-929 FSTKTASN
+929 
-937 FLSHRKQH
+937 
-945 ARMLFAVGAVC
+945 
-956 CFVYK
+956 
-961 KEPGLPPSGGKSR
+961 
-974 LLHHCKIRYSITVHV
+974 
-989 RAFSLGGIQN
+989 
-999 LLADAQGLRR
+999 
-1009 HLQQFICLDEIQRL
+1009 
-1023 LQA
+1023 

>member
-6 KGILINGRCF
+6 KGLSICGRCF
-16 AKETPLS
+16 SKKTNLA
-23 FFPGENDR
+23 FFPNDNDR

-51 QIASGVFSEELSA
+51 QIASGEDTEELSA
-64 SLIDRSDNAI
+64 SLIDRADNEI
-74 ALAAES
+74 GLVPES

-107 GGQVDLQAD
+107 GGQVNLQAD
-116 IDHYA
+116 IDCYT
-121 ALLATAQREYDAAES
+121 ALLAAAQEEHDAAQT
-136 ALEAFGNKHNP
+136 ALESFENKNNP
-147 LSPDYHL
+147 LSPDYHF
-154 ARIKKVLQGDWAA
+154 ARIKKVLQGDWATTDA
-167 KDSAIKGNKANSKVT
+167 AIKGNKINSKVT
-182 EEVIKEIGGML
+182 EEVVREIGGL
-193 VNETREQLQQKF
+193 SVSETKEQLQQKF

-217 ATTTYPIPVCEVTF
+217 VTTSYPVPIGGVEFT
-231 PDGFEKALC
+231 DGFERVIC
-240 SLLAKTV
+240 DLLAKLV
-247 EKPVLTERESLILSM
+247 EKPVLTERESMILSM
-262 IQNGRQSIVEAAK
+262 IQSGRQSIVEAAK
-275 RDFSDKAT
+275 NDFSDGAT

-288 CFREIDEEYR
+288 CFREIDDEYR
-298 RGLID
+298 RSLIN

-310 KDVDAHKAELLAIS
+310 KDVDEHKAELRAIS
-324 FPQFSEDYSNFIDLD
+324 FPGFGQDYSHFTDLD
-339 AELVKV
+339 AGLVKEIQEQIENCQKLIEQYKAAIQLKLNSIYNPV
-345 IQQQI
+345 NMAPIGLENSIQQ
-350 KACQELIAQYEDARQ
+350 
-365 QKLSSVYN
+365 
-373 PLNIAPVGL
+373 
-382 ESGIQ
+382 
-387 RLNVFLSKLE
+387 LNVLLSKLE
-397 LKRQKF
+397 SKRQEF
-403 VDAIRQRKAILQE
+403 VDAIQRRKAILRD
-416 LVLINKKIAHLQIEQ
+416 LLLINKKIAHLQIGQ
-431 AYRDYQKQQREM
+431 AYRDYLKQQREM

-452 MQKEVNE
+452 KQKEVNE
-459 NSEHLKA
+459 TSEHLKA
-466 LEQKKSNVGLAIENI
+466 LELQKSNVGLAIENI

-501 NKYYLKSNGKD
+501 DKYYLKSNGND
-512 VKPKNVSLGERN
+512 VKPKSVSLGERN

-533 QILSNQDIGKLYQDE
+533 QILSNQDIGRLYQDE

-615 KLGVSVKG
+615 KLGVSIKG
-623 KSFELQGRTLSDPIK
+623 RAFELQGRTLSDPIK
-638 SINEYLDLLHMIFNY
+638 SINEYRDLLNMIFSY
-653 AMGNTEGLDLAIGNS
+653 AMGNTEGLSLVIGNS

-684 IAEVSFDPKVIK
+684 IAEVSFDPKVVK

-719 FETRVYAMQDD
+719 FETRVYALQDD

-754 CLSPDHIESHIPDA
+754 CLNPDHIESHIPDA
-768 IHEIQKWMADIRTN
+768 IREIQKWMADISTN
-782 EEFDIIANPKKR
+782 EEFDIKDNPQKR

-802 LSAGLGENILDSDIP
+802 LSAGLGEDILDSDTP
-817 FVEYETDVEDGDF
+817 FVEYETDIEDGDF

-837 SMEPDIPNGSTVFV
+837 SMEPEIPDGSIVFV

-878 KDGKV
+878 KDGEV
-883 FLCSDNAEYQP
+883 FLCSNNAKYKP
-894 IEVHDG
+894 IEIHDG
-900 DTLIVYGKILPFR
+900 DTLIVYGKIVKVL
-913 TYRGRQVSTG
+913 
-923 FAGSFG
+923 
-929 FSTKTASN
+929 
-937 FLSHRKQH
+937 
-945 ARMLFAVGAVC
+945 C
-956 CFVYK
+956 
-961 KEPGLPPSGGKSR
+961 
-974 LLHHCKIRYSITVHV
+974 
-989 RAFSLGGIQN
+989 
-999 LLADAQGLRR
+999 
-1009 HLQQFICLDEIQRL
+1009 
-1023 LQA
+1023 

>member
-6 KGILINGRCF
+6 KGLSICGRCF
-16 AKETPLS
+16 SKKTNLA
-23 FFPGENDR
+23 FFPNDNDR

-51 QIASGVFSEELSA
+51 QIASGEDTEELSA
-64 SLIDRSDNAI
+64 SLIDRADNEI
-74 ALAAES
+74 GLVPES

-116 IDHYA
+116 IDCYT
-121 ALLATAQREYDAAES
+121 ALLAAAQEEHDAAQT
-136 ALEAFGNKHNP
+136 ALESFENKNNP
-147 LSPDYHL
+147 LSPDYHF
-154 ARIKKVLQGDWAA
+154 ARIKKVLQGDWATTDA
-167 KDSAIKGNKANSKVT
+167 AIKGNKINSKVT
-182 EEVIKEIGGML
+182 EEVVREIGGL
-193 VNETREQLQQKF
+193 SVSETKEQLQQKF

-217 ATTTYPIPVCEVTF
+217 VTTSYPVPIGGVEFT
-231 PDGFEKALC
+231 DGFERVIC
-240 SLLAKTV
+240 DLLAKLV
-247 EKPVLTERESLILSM
+247 EKPVLTERESMILSM
-262 IQNGRQSIVEAAK
+262 IQSGRQSIVEAAK
-275 RDFSDKAT
+275 NDFSDGAT

-288 CFREIDEEYR
+288 CFREIDDEYR
-298 RGLID
+298 RSLIN

-310 KDVDAHKAELLAIS
+310 KDVDEHKAELRAIS
-324 FPQFSEDYSNFIDLD
+324 FPGFGQDYSHFTDLD
-339 AELVKV
+339 AGLVKEIQEQIENCQKLIEQYKAAIQLKLNSIYNPV
-345 IQQQI
+345 NMAPIGLENSIQQ
-350 KACQELIAQYEDARQ
+350 
-365 QKLSSVYN
+365 
-373 PLNIAPVGL
+373 
-382 ESGIQ
+382 
-387 RLNVFLSKLE
+387 LNVLLSKLE
-397 LKRQKF
+397 SKRQEF
-403 VDAIRQRKAILQE
+403 VDAIQRRKAILRD
-416 LVLINKKIAHLQIEQ
+416 LLLINKKIAHLQIGQ
-431 AYRDYQKQQREM
+431 AYRDYLKQQREM

-452 MQKEVNE
+452 KQKEVNE
-459 NSEHLKA
+459 TSEHLKA
-466 LEQKKSNVGLAIENI
+466 LELQKSNVGLAIENI

-501 NKYYLKSNGKD
+501 DKYYLKSNGND
-512 VKPKNVSLGERN
+512 VKPKSVSLGERN

-533 QILSNQDIGKLYQDE
+533 QILSNQDIERLYQDE

-638 SINEYLDLLHMIFNY
+638 SINEYRDLLNMIFNY
-653 AMGNTEGLDLAIGNS
+653 AMGNTEGLSLAIGNS

-684 IAEVSFDPKVIK
+684 IAEVSFDPKVVK

-719 FETRVYAMQDD
+719 FETRVYALQDD

-754 CLSPDHIESHIPDA
+754 CLNPDHIESHIPDA
-768 IHEIQKWMADIRTN
+768 IREIQKWMADISTN
-782 EEFDIIANPKKR
+782 EEFDIKDNPQKR

-802 LSAGLGENILDSDIP
+802 LSAGLGEDILDSDTP
-817 FVEYETDVEDGDF
+817 FVEYETDIEDGDF

-837 SMEPDIPNGSTVFV
+837 SMEPEIPDGSIVFV

-878 KDGKV
+878 KDGEV
-883 FLCSDNAEYQP
+883 FLCSNNAKYKP
-894 IEVHDG
+894 IEIHDG
-900 DTLIVYGKILPFR
+900 DTLIVYGKIVKVL
-913 TYRGRQVSTG
+913 
-923 FAGSFG
+923 
-929 FSTKTASN
+929 
-937 FLSHRKQH
+937 
-945 ARMLFAVGAVC
+945 C
-956 CFVYK
+956 
-961 KEPGLPPSGGKSR
+961 
-974 LLHHCKIRYSITVHV
+974 
-989 RAFSLGGIQN
+989 
-999 LLADAQGLRR
+999 
-1009 HLQQFICLDEIQRL
+1009 
-1023 LQA
+1023 

>member
-6 KGILINGRCF
+6 KGLSICGRCF
-16 AKETPLS
+16 SKKTNLA
-23 FFPGENDR
+23 FFPNDNDR

-51 QIASGVFSEELSA
+51 QIASGEDAEELSA
-64 SLIDRSDNAI
+64 SLIDRADNEI
-74 ALAAES
+74 GLVPES

-116 IDHYA
+116 IDHYT
-121 ALLATAQREYDAAES
+121 ALLATAQGKYDAAKS

-147 LSPDYHL
+147 LSPDYHF
-154 ARIKKVLQGDWAA
+154 ARIKKVLQGDWATTDA
-167 KDSAIKGNKANSKVT
+167 AIKGNKINSKVT
-182 EEVIKEIGGML
+182 EEVVREIGGL
-193 VNETREQLQQKF
+193 SVSETKEQLQQKF

-217 ATTTYPIPVCEVTF
+217 VTTSYPVPIGGVEFT
-231 PDGFEKALC
+231 DGFERVIC
-240 SLLAKTV
+240 DLLAKLV
-247 EKPVLTERESLILSM
+247 EKPVLTERESMILSM
-262 IQNGRQSIVEAAK
+262 IQSGRQSIVEAAK
-275 RDFSDKAT
+275 NDFSDGAT

-288 CFREIDEEYR
+288 CFREIDDEYR
-298 RGLID
+298 RSLIN

-310 KDVDAHKAELLAIS
+310 KDVDEHKAELRAIS
-324 FPQFSEDYSNFIDLD
+324 FPGLGQDYSHFTDLD
-339 AELVKV
+339 AGVVKEIQEQIENCQKLIEQYKAAIQLKLNSIYNPV
-345 IQQQI
+345 NMAPIGLENSIQQ
-350 KACQELIAQYEDARQ
+350 
-365 QKLSSVYN
+365 
-373 PLNIAPVGL
+373 
-382 ESGIQ
+382 
-387 RLNVFLSKLE
+387 LNVLLSKLE
-397 LKRQKF
+397 SKRQEF
-403 VDAIRQRKAILQE
+403 VDAIQRRKAILRD
-416 LVLINKKIAHLQIEQ
+416 LLLINKKIAHLQIGQ
-431 AYRDYQKQQREM
+431 AYRDYLKQQREM
-443 RAAEAKLQT
+443 SAAEAKLQT
-452 MQKEVNE
+452 KQKEVNE
-459 NSEHLKA
+459 TSEHLKA
-466 LEQKKSNVGLAIENI
+466 LELQKSNVGLAIENI

-501 NKYYLKSNGKD
+501 DKYYLKSNGND
-512 VKPKNVSLGERN
+512 VKPKSVSLGERN

-533 QILSNQDIGKLYQDE
+533 QILSNQDIGRLYQDE

-623 KSFELQGRTLSDPIK
+623 RAFELQGRTLSDPIK
-638 SINEYLDLLHMIFNY
+638 SINEYRDLLNMIFSY
-653 AMGNTEGLDLAIGNS
+653 AMGNTEGLSLVIGNS

-684 IAEVSFDPKVIK
+684 IAEVSFDPKVVK

-719 FETRVYAMQDD
+719 FETRVYALQDD

-754 CLSPDHIESHIPDA
+754 CLNPDHIESHIPDA
-768 IHEIQKWMADIRTN
+768 IREIQKWMADIRTN
-782 EEFDIIANPKKR
+782 EEFDIKDNPQKR

-802 LSAGLGENILDSDIP
+802 LSAGLGEDILDSNIP
-817 FVEYETDVEDGDF
+817 FVEYETDIEDGDF

-837 SMEPDIPNGSTVFV
+837 SMEPEIPDGSIVFV

-878 KDGKV
+878 KDGEV
-883 FLCSDNAEYQP
+883 FLCSNNAKYKP
-894 IEVHDG
+894 IEIHDG
-900 DTLIVYGKILPFR
+900 DTLIVYGKIVKVL
-913 TYRGRQVSTG
+913 
-923 FAGSFG
+923 
-929 FSTKTASN
+929 
-937 FLSHRKQH
+937 
-945 ARMLFAVGAVC
+945 C
-956 CFVYK
+956 
-961 KEPGLPPSGGKSR
+961 
-974 LLHHCKIRYSITVHV
+974 
-989 RAFSLGGIQN
+989 
-999 LLADAQGLRR
+999 
-1009 HLQQFICLDEIQRL
+1009 
-1023 LQA
+1023 

>member
-6 KGILINGRCF
+6 KGLSICGRCF
-16 AKETPLS
+16 SKKTNLA
-23 FFPGENDR
+23 FFPNDNDR

-51 QIASGVFSEELSA
+51 QIASGEDTEELSA
-64 SLIDRSDNAI
+64 SLIDRADNEI
-74 ALAAES
+74 GLVPES

-116 IDHYA
+116 IDRYT
-121 ALLATAQREYDAAES
+121 ALLAAAQEEHDVAQT
-136 ALEAFGNKHNP
+136 ALELFGNKNNP
-147 LSPDYHL
+147 LSPDYHF
-154 ARIKKVLQGDWAA
+154 ARIKKVLQGDWATTDA
-167 KDSAIKGNKANSKVT
+167 AIKGNKINSKVT
-182 EEVIKEIGGML
+182 EEVVREIGGL
-193 VNETREQLQQKF
+193 SVSETKEQLQQKF

-217 ATTTYPIPVCEVTF
+217 VTTSYPVPIGGVEFT
-231 PDGFEKALC
+231 DGFERVIC
-240 SLLAKTV
+240 DLLAKLV
-247 EKPVLTERESLILSM
+247 EKPVLTERESMILSM
-262 IQNGRQSIVEAAK
+262 IQSGRQSIVEAAK
-275 RDFSDKAT
+275 NDFSDGAT

-288 CFREIDEEYR
+288 CFREIDDEYR
-298 RGLID
+298 RSLIN

-310 KDVDAHKAELLAIS
+310 KDVDEHKAELRAIS
-324 FPQFSEDYSNFIDLD
+324 FPGFGQDYSHFTDLD
-339 AELVKV
+339 AGLVKEIQEQIENCQKLIEQYKAAIQLKLNSIYNPV
-345 IQQQI
+345 NMTPIGLENSIQQ
-350 KACQELIAQYEDARQ
+350 
-365 QKLSSVYN
+365 
-373 PLNIAPVGL
+373 
-382 ESGIQ
+382 
-387 RLNVFLSKLE
+387 LNVLLSKLE
-397 LKRQKF
+397 SKRQEF
-403 VDAIRQRKAILQE
+403 VDAIQRRKAILRD
-416 LVLINKKIAHLQIEQ
+416 LLLINKKIAHLQIGQ
-431 AYRDYQKQQREM
+431 AYRDYLKQQREM

-452 MQKEVNE
+452 KQKEVNE
-459 NSEHLKA
+459 TSEHLKA
-466 LEQKKSNVGLAIENI
+466 LELQKSNVGLAIENI

-501 NKYYLKSNGKD
+501 DKYYLKSNGND
-512 VKPKNVSLGERN
+512 VKPKSVSLGERN

-533 QILSNQDIGKLYQDE
+533 QILSNQDIGRLYQDE

-615 KLGVSVKG
+615 KLGVSIKG
-623 KSFELQGRTLSDPIK
+623 RAFELQGRTLSDPIK
-638 SINEYLDLLHMIFNY
+638 SINEYRDLLNMIFSY
-653 AMGNTEGLDLAIGNS
+653 AMGNTEGLSLVIGNS

-684 IAEVSFDPKVIK
+684 IAEVSFDPKVVK

-719 FETRVYAMQDD
+719 FETRVYALQDD

-754 CLSPDHIESHIPDA
+754 CLNPDHIESHIPDA
-768 IHEIQKWMADIRTN
+768 IREIQKWMADISTN
-782 EEFDIIANPKKR
+782 EEFDIKDNPQKR

-802 LSAGLGENILDSDIP
+802 LSAGLGEDILDSDTP
-817 FVEYETDVEDGDF
+817 FVEYETDIEDGDF

-837 SMEPDIPNGSTVFV
+837 SMEPEIPDGSIVFV

-878 KDGKV
+878 KDGEV
-883 FLCSDNAEYQP
+883 FLCSNNAKYKP
-894 IEVHDG
+894 IEIHDG
-900 DTLIVYGKILPFR
+900 DTLIVYGKIVKVL
-913 TYRGRQVSTG
+913 
-923 FAGSFG
+923 
-929 FSTKTASN
+929 
-937 FLSHRKQH
+937 
-945 ARMLFAVGAVC
+945 C
-956 CFVYK
+956 
-961 KEPGLPPSGGKSR
+961 
-974 LLHHCKIRYSITVHV
+974 
-989 RAFSLGGIQN
+989 
-999 LLADAQGLRR
+999 
-1009 HLQQFICLDEIQRL
+1009 
-1023 LQA
+1023 

>member
-16 AKETPLS
+16 SKETNLP

-51 QIASGVFSEELSA
+51 QIASGDSSEELSA
-64 SLIDRSDNAI
+64 SLIDRSDNVI

-107 GGQVDLQAD
+107 GGQIDLQAD
-116 IDHYA
+116 IDHYT
-121 ALLATAQREYDAAES
+121 ALLEAVQEGRDAAE
-136 ALEAFGNKHNP
+136 AELEAFRDKDNP
-147 LSPDYHL
+147 LSPNYHL
-154 ARIKKVLQGDWAA
+154 VRIKQALQGNWAKTDA
-167 KDSAIKGNKANSKVT
+167 TIKGNKINSKVT
-182 EEVIKEIGGML
+182 DEVVREIGGL
-193 VNETREQLQQKF
+193 SVSETNEQLQQMF
-205 DETKALLDKVAD
+205 DETMALVNKAVNVR
-217 ATTTYPIPVCEVTF
+217 TSYPVPIRGVEFT
-231 PDGFEKALC
+231 DGFESAIC
-240 SLLAKTV
+240 ALLAKPV
-247 EKPVLTERESLILSM
+247 EKPVLTERESMILSM
-262 IQNGRQSIVEAAK
+262 VQNGRQSIVEAAK
-275 RDFSDKAT
+275 NDFSDGSI

-288 CFREIDEEYR
+288 CFREIDDEYR
-298 RGLID
+298 RSLIN

-310 KDVDAHKAELLAIS
+310 KDVDAHKAELKAIS
-324 FPQFSEDYSNFIDLD
+324 FPEFSQNYSHFTDLD
-339 AELVKV
+339 AGLVKE
-345 IQQQI
+345 IQEQI
-350 KACQELIAQYEDARQ
+350 ENCQKLIEHYKAAIQ
-365 QKLSSVYN
+365 QKLNSIYN
-373 PLNIAPVGL
+373 PVSMVPIGL
-382 ESGIQ
+382 ENGVQ
-387 RLNVFLSKLE
+387 QLNALLSKLE
-397 LKRQKF
+397 LKRQEF
-403 VDAIRQRKAILQE
+403 ADTIQQRNALLQKS
-416 LVLINKKIAHLQIEQ
+416 LQINKKIAHLQIEQ
-431 AYRDYQKQQREM
+431 TYQDYLKQRSEM
-443 RAAEAKLQT
+443 RTAEIKLQT
-452 MQKEVNE
+452 KQKEVRE
-459 NSEHLKA
+459 ISERLKA
-466 LEQKKSNVGLAIENI
+466 LEQKKSNVGLAIESI
-481 NNALDYVFFS
+481 NNSLDYVFFS

-501 NKYYLKSNGKD
+501 DKYYLKSSGKD

-533 QILSNQDIGKLYQDE
+533 QILSNQDIGRLYQDE

-576 HKIIKGNAKS
+576 HEIIKGNAKS

-605 DEMEKSFKKQ
+605 DEIEKSFKKQ

-623 KSFELQGRTLSDPIK
+623 KAFKLQGRTLSNPIN
-638 SINEYLDLLHMIFNY
+638 SINEYRDLLHMIFNY

-696 SLGNHSRYFENLMY
+696 SLGNHSKHFENLMY

-719 FETRVYAMQDD
+719 FETHVYAIQDH

-754 CLSPDHIESHIPDA
+754 CLNPDHIESHIPKA
-768 IHEIQKWMADIRTN
+768 IREIQKWMADIRTN
-782 EEFDIIANPKKR
+782 EEFDITANPKKR
-794 IIHLYDIP
+794 IIPLYDIP

-817 FVEYETDVEDGDF
+817 FVEYETDVENGDF

-837 SMEPDIPNGSTVFV
+837 SMEPDIPNGSIVVV
-851 KKQSEIADGISGAFF
+851 KKQSEISDGISGAFF

-878 KDGKV
+878 NDGKV

-894 IEVHDG
+894 IEIHEG
-900 DTLIVYGKILPFR
+900 DTLTVYGKI
-913 TYRGRQVSTG
+913 V
-923 FAGSFG
+923 
-929 FSTKTASN
+929 K
-937 FLSHRKQH
+937 
-945 ARMLFAVGAVC
+945 V
-956 CFVYK
+956 
-961 KEPGLPPSGGKSR
+961 
-974 LLHHCKIRYSITVHV
+974 
-989 RAFSLGGIQN
+989 
-999 LLADAQGLRR
+999 
-1009 HLQQFICLDEIQRL
+1009 IC
-1023 LQA
+1023 

>member
-51 QIASGVFSEELSA
+51 QIASGNLSEELSA

-74 ALAAES
+74 ALATES

-116 IDHYA
+116 IDHCA
-121 ALLATAQREYDAAES
+121 ALLATAQGEFDAAAT
-136 ALEAFGNKHNP
+136 ALEAFKNKSNP

-154 ARIKKVLQGDWAA
+154 LRIKKTLQGDWAA

-217 ATTTYPIPVCEVTF
+217 ATTTYPIPVCEVAF
-231 PDGFEKALC
+231 PDGFEKTLC

-275 RDFSDKAT
+275 RDFCSKAT

-339 AELVKV
+339 AELVKA

-365 QKLSSVYN
+365 QKLSSVYS

-387 RLNVFLSKLE
+387 RLNVLLSKLE

-452 MQKEVNE
+452 KQKEANE
-459 NSEHLKA
+459 TSEHLKT
-466 LEQKKSNVGLAIENI
+466 LEQQKSNVGLAIENI

-501 NKYYLKSNGKD
+501 DKYYLKSNGND

-533 QILSNQDIGKLYQDE
+533 QILANQDIEKLYQNE

-576 HKIIKGNAKS
+576 KNILVGNSKS
-586 KILFLTHDLSTFSD
+586 KILFLTHDLLTFFD

-605 DEMEKSFKKQ
+605 DEMGILF
-615 KLGVSVKG
+615 G
-623 KSFELQGRTLSDPIK
+623 KSDKIAKSNFFELSGQ
-638 SINEYLDLLHMIFNY
+638 SIRVCATKRKTYNEYRQLLGMIFRY
-653 AMGNTEGLDLAIGNS
+653 ATGDTKGLDLIIGNA
-668 MRRALEAFST
+668 MRRSLEAFST

-684 IAEVSFDPKVIK
+684 ISEVSFNPKVIK
-696 SLGNHSRYFENLMY
+696 SLGEHSSYFENLMY
-710 RLVLHGESH
+710 RLVLNGESH
-719 FETRVYAMQDD
+719 LQAHVYGVHSD
-730 LSFYRFISEEEKQR
+730 LNFYEFISEDEKRR
-744 TCKEVLCFMY
+744 TCKDILCFMY
-754 CLSPDHIESHIPDA
+754 CLNPDHIGSHIPDA
-768 IHEIQKWMADIRTN
+768 VSEIQKWTKDIPTN
-782 EEFDIIANPKKR
+782 KRFDIMANAKKR
-794 IIHLYDIP
+794 TIPLYDIP

-817 FVEYETDVEDGDF
+817 FVEYETNVEDGDF

-837 SMEPDIPNGSTVFV
+837 SMEPDIPDGSIVV
-851 KKQSEIADGISGAFF
+851 IKKQSEIADGISGAFF

-894 IEVHDG
+894 IKVHDG
-900 DTLIVYGKILPFR
+900 DTLIVYGKIVKVL
-913 TYRGRQVSTG
+913 
-923 FAGSFG
+923 
-929 FSTKTASN
+929 
-937 FLSHRKQH
+937 
-945 ARMLFAVGAVC
+945 C
-956 CFVYK
+956 
-961 KEPGLPPSGGKSR
+961 
-974 LLHHCKIRYSITVHV
+974 
-989 RAFSLGGIQN
+989 
-999 LLADAQGLRR
+999 
-1009 HLQQFICLDEIQRL
+1009 
-1023 LQA
+1023 

>member
-6 KGILINGRCF
+6 KGLSICGRCF
-16 AKETPLS
+16 SKKTNLA
-23 FFPGENDR
+23 FFPNDNDR

-51 QIASGVFSEELSA
+51 QIASGEDTEELSA
-64 SLIDRSDNAI
+64 SLIDRADNEI
-74 ALAAES
+74 GLVPES

-116 IDHYA
+116 IDRYT
-121 ALLATAQREYDAAES
+121 ALLAAAQEEHDAAQT
-136 ALEAFGNKHNP
+136 ALESFENKNNP
-147 LSPDYHL
+147 LSPDYHF
-154 ARIKKVLQGDWAA
+154 ARIKKVLQGDWATTDA
-167 KDSAIKGNKANSKVT
+167 AIKGNKINSKVT
-182 EEVIKEIGGML
+182 EEVVREIGGL
-193 VNETREQLQQKF
+193 SVSETKEQLQQKF

-217 ATTTYPIPVCEVTF
+217 VTTSYPVPIGGVEFT
-231 PDGFEKALC
+231 DGFERVIC
-240 SLLAKTV
+240 DLLAKLV
-247 EKPVLTERESLILSM
+247 EKPVLTERESMILSM
-262 IQNGRQSIVEAAK
+262 IQSGRQSIVEAAK
-275 RDFSDKAT
+275 NDFSDGAT

-288 CFREIDEEYR
+288 CFREIDDEYR
-298 RGLID
+298 RSLIN

-310 KDVDAHKAELLAIS
+310 KDVDEHKAELRAIS
-324 FPQFSEDYSNFIDLD
+324 FPGFGQDYSHFTDLD
-339 AELVKV
+339 AGLVKEIQEQIENCQKLIEQYKAAIQLKLNSIYNPV
-345 IQQQI
+345 NMAPIGLENSIQQ
-350 KACQELIAQYEDARQ
+350 
-365 QKLSSVYN
+365 
-373 PLNIAPVGL
+373 
-382 ESGIQ
+382 
-387 RLNVFLSKLE
+387 LNVLLSKLE
-397 LKRQKF
+397 SKRQEF
-403 VDAIRQRKAILQE
+403 VDAIQRRKAILRD
-416 LVLINKKIAHLQIEQ
+416 LLLINKKIAHLQIGQ
-431 AYRDYQKQQREM
+431 AYRDYLKQQREM

-452 MQKEVNE
+452 KQKEVNE
-459 NSEHLKA
+459 TSEHLKA
-466 LEQKKSNVGLAIENI
+466 LELQKSNVGLAIENI

-501 NKYYLKSNGKD
+501 DKYYLKSNGND
-512 VKPKNVSLGERN
+512 VKPKSVSLGERN

-533 QILSNQDIGKLYQDE
+533 QILSNQDIERLYQDE

-615 KLGVSVKG
+615 KLGVSIKG
-623 KSFELQGRTLSDPIK
+623 RAFELQGRTLSDPIK
-638 SINEYLDLLHMIFNY
+638 SINEYRDLLNMIFSY
-653 AMGNTEGLDLAIGNS
+653 AMSNTEGLSLVIGNS

-684 IAEVSFDPKVIK
+684 IAEVSFDPKVVK

-719 FETRVYAMQDD
+719 FETRVYALQDD

-754 CLSPDHIESHIPDA
+754 CLNPDHIESHIPDA
-768 IHEIQKWMADIRTN
+768 IREIQKWMADISTN
-782 EEFDIIANPKKR
+782 EEFDIKDNPQKR

-802 LSAGLGENILDSDIP
+802 LSAGLGEDILDSDTP
-817 FVEYETDVEDGDF
+817 FVEYETDIEDGDF

-837 SMEPDIPNGSTVFV
+837 SMEPEIPDGSIVFV

-878 KDGKV
+878 KDGEV
-883 FLCSDNAEYQP
+883 FLCSNNAKYKP
-894 IEVHDG
+894 IEIHDG
-900 DTLIVYGKILPFR
+900 DTLIVYGKIVKVL
-913 TYRGRQVSTG
+913 
-923 FAGSFG
+923 
-929 FSTKTASN
+929 
-937 FLSHRKQH
+937 
-945 ARMLFAVGAVC
+945 C
-956 CFVYK
+956 
-961 KEPGLPPSGGKSR
+961 
-974 LLHHCKIRYSITVHV
+974 
-989 RAFSLGGIQN
+989 
-999 LLADAQGLRR
+999 
-1009 HLQQFICLDEIQRL
+1009 
-1023 LQA
+1023 

>member
-6 KGILINGRCF
+6 KGLSICGRCF
-16 AKETPLS
+16 SKKTNLA
-23 FFPGENDR
+23 FFPNDNDR

-51 QIASGVFSEELSA
+51 QIASGEDTEELSA
-64 SLIDRSDNAI
+64 SLIDRADNEI
-74 ALAAES
+74 GLVPES

-116 IDHYA
+116 IDRYT
-121 ALLATAQREYDAAES
+121 ALLAAAQEEHDAAQT
-136 ALEAFGNKHNP
+136 ALESFENKNNP
-147 LSPDYHL
+147 LSPDYHF
-154 ARIKKVLQGDWAA
+154 ARIKKVLQGDWATTDA
-167 KDSAIKGNKANSKVT
+167 AIKGNKINSKVT
-182 EEVIKEIGGML
+182 EEVVREIGGL
-193 VNETREQLQQKF
+193 SVSETKEQLQQKF

-217 ATTTYPIPVCEVTF
+217 VTTSYPVPIGGVEFT
-231 PDGFEKALC
+231 DGFERVIC
-240 SLLAKTV
+240 DLLAKLV
-247 EKPVLTERESLILSM
+247 EKPVLTERESMILSM
-262 IQNGRQSIVEAAK
+262 IQSGRQSIVEAAK
-275 RDFSDKAT
+275 NDFSDGAT

-288 CFREIDEEYR
+288 CFREIDDEYR
-298 RGLID
+298 RSLIN

-310 KDVDAHKAELLAIS
+310 KDVDEHKAELRAIS
-324 FPQFSEDYSNFIDLD
+324 FPGFGQDYSHFTDLD
-339 AELVKV
+339 AGLVKEIQEQIENCQKLIEQYKAAIQLKLNSIYNPV
-345 IQQQI
+345 NMTPIGLENSIQQ
-350 KACQELIAQYEDARQ
+350 
-365 QKLSSVYN
+365 
-373 PLNIAPVGL
+373 
-382 ESGIQ
+382 
-387 RLNVFLSKLE
+387 LNVLLSKLE
-397 LKRQKF
+397 SKRQEF
-403 VDAIRQRKAILQE
+403 VDAIQRRKAILRD
-416 LVLINKKIAHLQIEQ
+416 LLLINKKIAHLQIGQ
-431 AYRDYQKQQREM
+431 AYRDYLKQQREM

-452 MQKEVNE
+452 KQKEVNE
-459 NSEHLKA
+459 TSEHLKA
-466 LEQKKSNVGLAIENI
+466 LELQKSNVGLAIENI

-501 NKYYLKSNGKD
+501 DKYYLKSNGND
-512 VKPKNVSLGERN
+512 VKPKSVSLGERN

-533 QILSNQDIGKLYQDE
+533 QILSNQDIGRLYQDE

-615 KLGVSVKG
+615 KLGVSIKG
-623 KSFELQGRTLSDPIK
+623 RAFELQGRTLSDPIK
-638 SINEYLDLLHMIFNY
+638 SINEYRDLLNMIFSY
-653 AMGNTEGLDLAIGNS
+653 AMGNTEGLSLVIGNS

-684 IAEVSFDPKVIK
+684 IAEVSFDPKVVK

-719 FETRVYAMQDD
+719 FETRVYALQDD

-754 CLSPDHIESHIPDA
+754 CLNPDHIESHIPDA
-768 IHEIQKWMADIRTN
+768 IREIQKWMADISTN
-782 EEFDIIANPKKR
+782 EEFDIKDNPQKR

-802 LSAGLGENILDSDIP
+802 LSAGLGEDILDSDTP
-817 FVEYETDVEDGDF
+817 FVEYETDIEDGDF

-837 SMEPDIPNGSTVFV
+837 SMEPEIPDGSIVFV

-878 KDGKV
+878 KDGEV
-883 FLCSDNAEYQP
+883 FLCSNNAKYKP
-894 IEVHDG
+894 IEIHDG
-900 DTLIVYGKILPFR
+900 DTLIVYGKIVKVL
-913 TYRGRQVSTG
+913 
-923 FAGSFG
+923 
-929 FSTKTASN
+929 
-937 FLSHRKQH
+937 
-945 ARMLFAVGAVC
+945 C
-956 CFVYK
+956 
-961 KEPGLPPSGGKSR
+961 
-974 LLHHCKIRYSITVHV
+974 
-989 RAFSLGGIQN
+989 
-999 LLADAQGLRR
+999 
-1009 HLQQFICLDEIQRL
+1009 
-1023 LQA
+1023 

>member
-452 MQKEVNE
+452 KQKEVNE

-586 KILFLTHDLSTFSD
+586 KILFLTHDLSTFSG

-638 SINEYLDLLHMIFNY
+638 SINEYRDLLHMIFNY

-900 DTLIVYGKILPFR
+900 DTLIVYGKIVKVL
-913 TYRGRQVSTG
+913 
-923 FAGSFG
+923 
-929 FSTKTASN
+929 
-937 FLSHRKQH
+937 
-945 ARMLFAVGAVC
+945 C
-956 CFVYK
+956 
-961 KEPGLPPSGGKSR
+961 
-974 LLHHCKIRYSITVHV
+974 
-989 RAFSLGGIQN
+989 
-999 LLADAQGLRR
+999 
-1009 HLQQFICLDEIQRL
+1009 
-1023 LQA
+1023 

>member
-6 KGILINGRCF
+6 KGLSICGRCF
-16 AKETPLS
+16 SKKTNLA
-23 FFPGENDR
+23 FFPNDNDR

-51 QIASGVFSEELSA
+51 QIASGEDTEELSA
-64 SLIDRSDNAI
+64 SLIDRADNEI
-74 ALAAES
+74 GLVPES

-116 IDHYA
+116 IDRYT
-121 ALLATAQREYDAAES
+121 ALLAAAQEEHDAAQT
-136 ALEAFGNKHNP
+136 ALESFENKNNP
-147 LSPDYHL
+147 LSPDYHF
-154 ARIKKVLQGDWAA
+154 ARIKKVLQGDWATTDA
-167 KDSAIKGNKANSKVT
+167 AIKGNKINSKVT
-182 EEVIKEIGGML
+182 EEVVREIGGL
-193 VNETREQLQQKF
+193 SVSETKEQLQQKF

-217 ATTTYPIPVCEVTF
+217 VTTSYPVPIGGVEFT
-231 PDGFEKALC
+231 DGFERVIC
-240 SLLAKTV
+240 DLLAKLV
-247 EKPVLTERESLILSM
+247 EKPVLTERESMILSM
-262 IQNGRQSIVEAAK
+262 IQSGRQSIVEAAK
-275 RDFSDKAT
+275 NDFSDGAT

-288 CFREIDEEYR
+288 CFREIDDEYR
-298 RGLID
+298 RSLIN

-310 KDVDAHKAELLAIS
+310 KDVDEHKAELRAIS
-324 FPQFSEDYSNFIDLD
+324 FPGFGQDYSHFTDLD
-339 AELVKV
+339 AGLVKEIQEQIENCQKLIEQYKATIQLKLNSIYNPV
-345 IQQQI
+345 NMAPIGLENSIQQ
-350 KACQELIAQYEDARQ
+350 
-365 QKLSSVYN
+365 
-373 PLNIAPVGL
+373 
-382 ESGIQ
+382 
-387 RLNVFLSKLE
+387 LNVLLSKLE
-397 LKRQKF
+397 SKRQEF
-403 VDAIRQRKAILQE
+403 VDAIQRRKAILRD
-416 LVLINKKIAHLQIEQ
+416 LLLINKKIAHLQIGQ
-431 AYRDYQKQQREM
+431 AYRDYLKQQREM

-452 MQKEVNE
+452 KQKEVNE
-459 NSEHLKA
+459 TSEHLKA
-466 LEQKKSNVGLAIENI
+466 LELQKSNVGLAIENI

-501 NKYYLKSNGKD
+501 DKYYLKSNGND
-512 VKPKNVSLGERN
+512 VKPKSVSLGERN

-533 QILSNQDIGKLYQDE
+533 QILSNQDIGRLYQDE

-615 KLGVSVKG
+615 KLGVSIKG
-623 KSFELQGRTLSDPIK
+623 RAFELQGRTLSDPIK
-638 SINEYLDLLHMIFNY
+638 SINEYRDLLNMIFSY
-653 AMGNTEGLDLAIGNS
+653 AMGNTEGLSLVIGNS

-684 IAEVSFDPKVIK
+684 IAEVSFDPKVVK

-719 FETRVYAMQDD
+719 FETRVYALQDD

-754 CLSPDHIESHIPDA
+754 CLNPDHIESHIPDA
-768 IHEIQKWMADIRTN
+768 IREIQKWMADISTN
-782 EEFDIIANPKKR
+782 EEFDIKDNPQKR

-802 LSAGLGENILDSDIP
+802 LSAGLGEDILDSDTP
-817 FVEYETDVEDGDF
+817 FVEYETDIEDGDF

-837 SMEPDIPNGSTVFV
+837 SMEPEIPDGSIVFV

-878 KDGKV
+878 KDGEV
-883 FLCSDNAEYQP
+883 FLCSNNAKYKP
-894 IEVHDG
+894 IEIHDG
-900 DTLIVYGKILPFR
+900 DTLIVYGKIVKVL
-913 TYRGRQVSTG
+913 
-923 FAGSFG
+923 
-929 FSTKTASN
+929 
-937 FLSHRKQH
+937 
-945 ARMLFAVGAVC
+945 C
-956 CFVYK
+956 
-961 KEPGLPPSGGKSR
+961 
-974 LLHHCKIRYSITVHV
+974 
-989 RAFSLGGIQN
+989 
-999 LLADAQGLRR
+999 
-1009 HLQQFICLDEIQRL
+1009 
-1023 LQA
+1023 

>member
-6 KGILINGRCF
+6 KGLSICGRCF
-16 AKETPLS
+16 SKKTNLA
-23 FFPGENDR
+23 FFPNDNDR

-51 QIASGVFSEELSA
+51 QIASGEDAEELSA
-64 SLIDRSDNAI
+64 SLIDRADNEI
-74 ALAAES
+74 GLVPES

-116 IDHYA
+116 IDRYT

-136 ALEAFGNKHNP
+136 AIEAFGNKHNP

-182 EEVIKEIGGML
+182 EEVIKEIGGMP

-217 ATTTYPIPVCEVTF
+217 VTTSYPVPIGGVEFT
-231 PDGFEKALC
+231 DGFERVIC
-240 SLLAKTV
+240 DLLAKLV
-247 EKPVLTERESLILSM
+247 EKPVLTERESMILSI
-262 IQNGRQSIVEAAK
+262 IQSGRQSIVEAAK
-275 RDFSDKAT
+275 NDFSDGAT

-288 CFREIDEEYR
+288 CFREIDDEYR
-298 RGLID
+298 RSLIN

-310 KDVDAHKAELLAIS
+310 KDVDEHKAELRAIS
-324 FPQFSEDYSNFIDLD
+324 FSGLGQDYSHFTDLD
-339 AELVKV
+339 AGLVKEIQEQIENCQKLIEQYKAAIQLKLNSIYNPV
-345 IQQQI
+345 NMAPIGLENSIQQ
-350 KACQELIAQYEDARQ
+350 
-365 QKLSSVYN
+365 
-373 PLNIAPVGL
+373 
-382 ESGIQ
+382 
-387 RLNVFLSKLE
+387 LNVLLSKLE
-397 LKRQKF
+397 SKRQEF
-403 VDAIRQRKAILQE
+403 VDAIQRRKAILRD
-416 LVLINKKIAHLQIEQ
+416 LLLINKKIAHLQIGQ
-431 AYRDYQKQQREM
+431 AYRDYLKQQREM
-443 RAAEAKLQT
+443 SAAEAKLQT
-452 MQKEVNE
+452 KQKEVNE
-459 NSEHLKA
+459 TSEHLKA
-466 LEQKKSNVGLAIENI
+466 LELQKSNVGLAIENI

-501 NKYYLKSNGKD
+501 DKYYLKSNGND
-512 VKPKNVSLGERN
+512 VKPKSVSLGERN

-533 QILSNQDIGKLYQDE
+533 QILSNQDIGRLYQDE

-576 HKIIKGNAKS
+576 HKIIRGNAKS

-623 KSFELQGRTLSDPIK
+623 RAFELQGRTLSDPIK
-638 SINEYLDLLHMIFNY
+638 SINEYRDLLNMIFSY
-653 AMGNTEGLDLAIGNS
+653 AMGNTEGLSLVIGNS

-684 IAEVSFDPKVIK
+684 IAEVSFDPKVVK

-719 FETRVYAMQDD
+719 FETRVYALQDD

-754 CLSPDHIESHIPDA
+754 CLNPDHIESHIPDA
-768 IHEIQKWMADIRTN
+768 IREIQKWMADIRTN
-782 EEFDIIANPKKR
+782 EEFDIKDNPQKR

-802 LSAGLGENILDSDIP
+802 LSAGLGEDILDSDIP
-817 FVEYETDVEDGDF
+817 FVEYETDIEDGDF

-837 SMEPDIPNGSTVFV
+837 SMEPEIPDGSIVFV

-878 KDGKV
+878 KDGEV
-883 FLCSDNAEYQP
+883 FLCSNNAKYKP
-894 IEVHDG
+894 IEIHDG
-900 DTLIVYGKILPFR
+900 DTLIVYGKIVKVL
-913 TYRGRQVSTG
+913 
-923 FAGSFG
+923 
-929 FSTKTASN
+929 
-937 FLSHRKQH
+937 
-945 ARMLFAVGAVC
+945 C
-956 CFVYK
+956 
-961 KEPGLPPSGGKSR
+961 
-974 LLHHCKIRYSITVHV
+974 
-989 RAFSLGGIQN
+989 
-999 LLADAQGLRR
+999 
-1009 HLQQFICLDEIQRL
+1009 
-1023 LQA
+1023 

>member
-6 KGILINGRCF
+6 KGLSICGRCF
-16 AKETPLS
+16 SKKTNLA
-23 FFPGENDR
+23 FFPNDNDR

-51 QIASGVFSEELSA
+51 QIASGEDTEELSA
-64 SLIDRSDNAI
+64 SLIDRADNEI
-74 ALAAES
+74 GLVPES

-116 IDHYA
+116 IDRYT
-121 ALLATAQREYDAAES
+121 ALLAAAQEEHDAAQT
-136 ALEAFGNKHNP
+136 ALESFENKNNP
-147 LSPDYHL
+147 LSPDYHF
-154 ARIKKVLQGDWAA
+154 ARIKKVLQGDWATTDA
-167 KDSAIKGNKANSKVT
+167 AIKGNKINSKVT
-182 EEVIKEIGGML
+182 EEVVREIGGL
-193 VNETREQLQQKF
+193 SVSETKEQLQQKF

-217 ATTTYPIPVCEVTF
+217 VTTSYPVPIGGVEFT
-231 PDGFEKALC
+231 DGFERVIC
-240 SLLAKTV
+240 DLLAKLV
-247 EKPVLTERESLILSM
+247 EKPVLTERESMILSM
-262 IQNGRQSIVEAAK
+262 IQSGRQSIVEAAK
-275 RDFSDKAT
+275 NDFSDGAT

-288 CFREIDEEYR
+288 CFREIDDEYR
-298 RGLID
+298 RSLIN

-310 KDVDAHKAELLAIS
+310 KDVDEHKAELRAIS
-324 FPQFSEDYSNFIDLD
+324 FPGFGQDYSHFTDLD
-339 AELVKV
+339 AGSVKEIQEQIENCQKLIEQYKAAIQLKLNSIYNPV
-345 IQQQI
+345 NMAPIGLENSIQQ
-350 KACQELIAQYEDARQ
+350 
-365 QKLSSVYN
+365 
-373 PLNIAPVGL
+373 
-382 ESGIQ
+382 
-387 RLNVFLSKLE
+387 LNVLLSKLE
-397 LKRQKF
+397 SKRQEF
-403 VDAIRQRKAILQE
+403 VDAIQRRKAILRD
-416 LVLINKKIAHLQIEQ
+416 LLLINKKIAHLQIGQ
-431 AYRDYQKQQREM
+431 AYRDYLKQQREM

-452 MQKEVNE
+452 KQKEVNE
-459 NSEHLKA
+459 TSEHLKA
-466 LEQKKSNVGLAIENI
+466 LELQKSNVGLAIENI

-501 NKYYLKSNGKD
+501 DKYYLKSNGND
-512 VKPKNVSLGERN
+512 VKPKSVSLGERN

-533 QILSNQDIGKLYQDE
+533 QILSNQDIGRLYQDE

-615 KLGVSVKG
+615 KLGVSIKG
-623 KSFELQGRTLSDPIK
+623 RAFELQGRTLSDPIK
-638 SINEYLDLLHMIFNY
+638 SINEYRDLLNMIFSY
-653 AMGNTEGLDLAIGNS
+653 AMGNTEGLSLVIGNS

-684 IAEVSFDPKVIK
+684 IAEVSFDPKVVK

-719 FETRVYAMQDD
+719 FETRVYALQDD

-754 CLSPDHIESHIPDA
+754 CLNPDHIESHIPDA
-768 IHEIQKWMADIRTN
+768 IREIQKWMADISTN
-782 EEFDIIANPKKR
+782 EEFDIKDNPQKR

-802 LSAGLGENILDSDIP
+802 LSAGLGEDILDSDTP
-817 FVEYETDVEDGDF
+817 FVEYETDIEDGDF

-837 SMEPDIPNGSTVFV
+837 SMEPEIPDGSIVFV

-878 KDGKV
+878 KDGEV
-883 FLCSDNAEYQP
+883 FLCSNNAKYKP
-894 IEVHDG
+894 IEIHDG
-900 DTLIVYGKILPFR
+900 DTLIVYGKIVKVL
-913 TYRGRQVSTG
+913 
-923 FAGSFG
+923 
-929 FSTKTASN
+929 
-937 FLSHRKQH
+937 
-945 ARMLFAVGAVC
+945 C
-956 CFVYK
+956 
-961 KEPGLPPSGGKSR
+961 
-974 LLHHCKIRYSITVHV
+974 
-989 RAFSLGGIQN
+989 
-999 LLADAQGLRR
+999 
-1009 HLQQFICLDEIQRL
+1009 
-1023 LQA
+1023 

>member
-6 KGILINGRCF
+6 KGLSICGRCF
-16 AKETPLS
+16 SKKTNLA
-23 FFPGENDR
+23 FFPNDNDR

-51 QIASGVFSEELSA
+51 QIASGEDTEELSA
-64 SLIDRSDNAI
+64 SLIDRADNEI
-74 ALAAES
+74 GLVPES

-116 IDHYA
+116 IDRYT
-121 ALLATAQREYDAAES
+121 ALLAAAQEEHDAAQT
-136 ALEAFGNKHNP
+136 ALESFENKNNP
-147 LSPDYHL
+147 LSPDYHF
-154 ARIKKVLQGDWAA
+154 ARIKKVLQGDWATTDA
-167 KDSAIKGNKANSKVT
+167 AIKGNKINSKVT
-182 EEVIKEIGGML
+182 EEVVREIGGL
-193 VNETREQLQQKF
+193 SVSETKEQLQQKF

-217 ATTTYPIPVCEVTF
+217 VTTSYPVPIGGVEFT
-231 PDGFEKALC
+231 DGFERVIC
-240 SLLAKTV
+240 DLLAKLV
-247 EKPVLTERESLILSM
+247 EKPVLTERESMILSM
-262 IQNGRQSIVEAAK
+262 IQSGRQSIVEAAK
-275 RDFSDKAT
+275 NDFSDGAT

-288 CFREIDEEYR
+288 CFREIDDEYR
-298 RGLID
+298 RSLIN

-310 KDVDAHKAELLAIS
+310 KDVDEHKAELRAIS
-324 FPQFSEDYSNFIDLD
+324 FPGFGQDYSHFTDLD
-339 AELVKV
+339 AGLVKEIQEQIENCQKLIEQYKAAIQLKLNSIYNPV
-345 IQQQI
+345 NMAPIGLENSIQQ
-350 KACQELIAQYEDARQ
+350 
-365 QKLSSVYN
+365 
-373 PLNIAPVGL
+373 
-382 ESGIQ
+382 
-387 RLNVFLSKLE
+387 LNVLLSKLE
-397 LKRQKF
+397 SKRQEF
-403 VDAIRQRKAILQE
+403 VDAIQRRKAILRD
-416 LVLINKKIAHLQIEQ
+416 LLLINKKIAHLQIGQ
-431 AYRDYQKQQREM
+431 AYRDYLKQQREM

-452 MQKEVNE
+452 KQKEVNE
-459 NSEHLKA
+459 TSEHLKA
-466 LEQKKSNVGLAIENI
+466 LELQKSNVGLAIENI

-501 NKYYLKSNGKD
+501 DKYYLKSNGND
-512 VKPKNVSLGERN
+512 VKPKSVSLGERN

-533 QILSNQDIGKLYQDE
+533 QILSNQDIGRLYQDE

-615 KLGVSVKG
+615 KLGVSIKG
-623 KSFELQGRTLSDPIK
+623 RAFELQGRTLSDPIK
-638 SINEYLDLLHMIFNY
+638 SINEYRDLLNMIFSY
-653 AMGNTEGLDLAIGNS
+653 AMGNTEGLSLVIGNS

-684 IAEVSFDPKVIK
+684 IAEVSFDPKVVK

-719 FETRVYAMQDD
+719 FETRVYALQDD

-754 CLSPDHIESHIPDA
+754 CLNPDHIESHIPDA
-768 IHEIQKWMADIRTN
+768 IREIQKWMADISTN
-782 EEFDIIANPKKR
+782 EEFDIKDNPQKR

-802 LSAGLGENILDSDIP
+802 LSAGLGEDILDSDTP
-817 FVEYETDVEDGDF
+817 FVEYETDIEDGDF

-837 SMEPDIPNGSTVFV
+837 SMEPEIPDGSIVFV

-878 KDGKV
+878 KDGEV
-883 FLCSDNAEYQP
+883 FLCSDNAKYKP
-894 IEVHDG
+894 IEIHDG
-900 DTLIVYGKILPFR
+900 DTLIVYGKIVKVL
-913 TYRGRQVSTG
+913 
-923 FAGSFG
+923 
-929 FSTKTASN
+929 
-937 FLSHRKQH
+937 
-945 ARMLFAVGAVC
+945 C
-956 CFVYK
+956 
-961 KEPGLPPSGGKSR
+961 
-974 LLHHCKIRYSITVHV
+974 
-989 RAFSLGGIQN
+989 
-999 LLADAQGLRR
+999 
-1009 HLQQFICLDEIQRL
+1009 
-1023 LQA
+1023 